1 MQLFPAEPSG
11 GVLIWQGV
19 AYTLTQV
26 EYRILDNIARNA
38 PVSGCD
44 IGGYVFPSSPLE
56 ARQRMVSSYVAR
68 LRKKVGEIV
77 EAKRDGYRFIPEV
90 QSSESGM
97 QG

>member
-44 IGGYVFPSSPLE
+44 IGGYVFPSSPL
-56 ARQRMVSSYVAR
+56 
-68 LRKKVGEIV
+68 
-77 EAKRDGYRFIPEV
+77 
-90 QSSESGM
+90 
-97 QG
+97 